1 MEYYNPYTPKPS
13 EQVIQPGQLQV
24 GLREEALAQLQ
35 QESAARAARLQELE
49 SEIQD
54 AADCVQVQQELA
66 RVQERKIGSLR
77 RQVTL
82 ANRKLQKRRQEVR
95 EYHKII
101 EEYKQ
106 RCPMPLPEELRREY
120 STCTNIVDESGEILF
135 QVGVPLETYREQM
148 NPEVALSVSKVGMFR
163 MDGDVASALRERL
176 AGYEQRVAEIREYL
190 DSTKTVRLNRKEIEK
205 TLKDA
210 KAMGRPLFP
219 VQPQIDFVLDLLFP
233 IQQEQL

>member
-1 MEYYNPYTPKPS
+1 MEYINPYAPQF
-13 EQVIQPGQLQV
+13 EDRVLQPGQLQV
-24 GLREEALAQLQ
+24 GLKEQALAQLQ

-66 RVQERKIGSLR
+66 RVQERKIGSLK

-101 EEYKQ
+101 EDYKQ
-106 RCPMPLPEELRREY
+106 RCPMPLPEELQREY

-135 QVGVPLETYREQM
+135 QVGIPLDTYREQM
-148 NPEVALSVSKVGMFR
+148 NPEVALGVAKVGLFR
-163 MDGDVASALRERL
+163 MDENVASTLRERL
-176 AGYEQRVAEIREYL
+176 ALYEQRVAAIREYL
-190 DSTKTVRLNRKEIEK
+190 ESTKTVRLNHKEIRNKLTE
-205 TLKDA
+205 A
-210 KAMGRPLFP
+210 KAGGRALFP
-219 VQPQIDFVLDLLFP
+219 VQPQIDFVLNMLFP
-233 IQQEQL
+233 VQQEQL